1 MKYYFLI
8 VLPLGY
14 HHFCWWE
21 LFSKYSA
28 YVSLIVMQL
37 ESRNFLRPPHNS
49 SYWRQFQDCNF
60 VLLLWGGGHFI
71 LGTVT
76 LLDLS
81 RQIMLL
87 WGRTKTALELNFSY
101 WKTVHI
107 LVSMFQTWKDVWRI
121 LRTKKSLKMQVYR
134 LNKDQVWLCLPI
146 VPLSYQNKKWGHN
159 FKAGGQNVTLTIV

>member
-76 LLDLS
+76 FLDIS

-87 WGRTKTALELNFSY
+87 WGRTETALDWTSLTEKLY
-101 WKTVHI
+101 MV
-107 LVSMFQTWKDVWRI
+107 LMFHTWKDLWRI
-121 LRTKKSLKMQVYR
+121 LRTKKKLENASL
-134 LNKDQVWLCLPI
+134 
-146 VPLSYQNKKWGHN
+146 PLE
-159 FKAGGQNVTLTIV
+159 

>member
-76 LLDLS
+76 LLGLS

-87 WGRTKTALELNFSY
+87 WGRTETALDWTSLTEKLY
-101 WKTVHI
+101 MV
-107 LVSMFQTWKDVWRI
+107 LMFHTWKDLWRI
-121 LRTKKSLKMQVYR
+121 LRTKKKLENASL
-134 LNKDQVWLCLPI
+134 
-146 VPLSYQNKKWGHN
+146 PLE
-159 FKAGGQNVTLTIV
+159 

>member
-87 WGRTKTALELNFSY
+87 WGRTETALDWTSLTVKLYIFWYQCFKLERMSEESLEQRKA
-101 WKTVHI
+101 WKCKFTAWI
-107 LVSMFQTWKDVWRI
+107 RI
-121 LRTKKSLKMQVYR
+121 KFDYVF
-134 LNKDQVWLCLPI
+134 P
-146 VPLSYQNKKWGHN
+146 
-159 FKAGGQNVTLTIV
+159 